1 MQADGVEI
9 LIKSLWIVWI
19 SFSYQRWELNDTWSW
34 QLCYC
39 WQSFGRIPKWT
50 QAIIT
55 VISTLASLQF
65 SMIFESTFV
74 FSVKLVQKQ
83 VTGKLCA
90 IHSFFFSFGNKFIQ
104 FNVQYSQFHEIT
116 MNKIQQINW
125 FFFSQRLHLVRVH
138 RPRAHLHHHRRPN
151 LRNHRKRLQN
161 IQNILNTRKRR
172 KESMKYIS
180 KVEKTVNEPVV
191 A

>member
-1 MQADGVEI
+1 MRAERHLVLATLLLLAVVWAHSKVDAGHHHCNFYFSFPSIFNDIRINICIFCEI
-9 LIKSLWIVWI
+9 GSKTSDWKAMRNLFI
-19 SFSYQRWELNDTWSW
+19 
-34 QLCYC
+34 
-39 WQSFGRIPKWT
+39 
-50 QAIIT
+50 
-55 VISTLASLQF
+55 
-65 SMIFESTFV
+65 
-74 FSVKLVQKQ
+74 
-83 VTGKLCA
+83 
-90 IHSFFFSFGNKFIQ
+90 FFSFGIKFIQ

-138 RPRAHLHHHRRPN
+138 RPRAHLHHHRRPH